1 MTRRMP
7 RPEDVSRDHIDAAVM
22 GFLKGE
28 KEADWTEVS
37 LVTLAPSRGDSCRPP
52 GKPGTIPNRE
62 RGTLS
67 PAPRPSK
74 VPRRFPTC
82 RLQVSFGRRTSSA
95 AGSGHWSGSSA
106 RPEGTRTGLYRYQ
119 RF

>member
-74 VPRRFPTC
+74 TSRSFPTC
-82 RLQVSFGRRTSSA
+82 RLQVGFGGGRAPWLDTGAGGGSRQYRRGQHRA
-95 AGSGHWSGSSA
+95 
-106 RPEGTRTGLYRYQ
+106 L
-119 RF
+119 